1 MNIITVGLSHKTAP
15 VEVREKLSFPESK
28 MAEALYRLCNY
39 EGIEESMILS
49 TCNRVEIYAVARDI
63 EDGVLQIKR
72 FLRESNNTIKEEE
85 VVPHLYI
92 YTADDAVRHVFR
104 VAASLDSMVVGESQI
119 LGQLKDAFECA
130 LSHKCTKV
138 ILNRLL
144 KKAISVA
151 KRIRTETKIAESAV
165 SVSSVAVELAIKIF
179 GSLENKRVLLVGAG
193 EMAELAARHLL
204 ANGVK
209 NIVVTTRTYDR
220 ASQLASEFKGEAIR
234 FEDFPKEMVKTDILI
249 CSTSAPMYIIK
260 YEDIHR
266 IIHERKNRPVFL
278 IDISVPRNIEP
289 RINEIDNVYL
299 YDIDD
304 LQTVVSANLKERE
317 KEAAKA
323 EEIIVSE
330 VRTFTE
336 WLRTLGVV
344 PTIVALKEKVEEI
357 RKAELEKTLS
367 KLKDISDEER
377 RSIEGLTNS
386 IINKILH
393 APLVALKNRS
403 NSSEGSL
410 YVEVARRL
418 FNLDRDLPHH
428 EHDKGEGEEV

>member
-1 MNIITVGLSHKTAP
+1 MNIIIVGLSHKTAP
-15 VEVREKLSFPESK
+15 VEIREKISFPQSK
-28 MAEALYRLCNY
+28 MGEALFRLSNY
-39 EGIEESMILS
+39 DGIEESLIIS

-63 EDGVLQIKR
+63 DNGIAQIKR
-72 FLRESNNTIKEEE
+72 FLQESNSTIKETEFI
-85 VVPHLYI
+85 PHLYI
-92 YTADDAVRHVFR
+92 YTAEDAVRHIFR

-151 KRIRTETKIAESAV
+151 KKIRTETKIAESAV

-193 EMAELAARHLL
+193 EMAELASRHLL
-204 ANGVK
+204 NNGVK
-209 NIVVTTRTYDR
+209 NIVVTTRTYER
-220 ASQLASEFKGEAIR
+220 AMELASEFKGDAIR
-234 FEDFPKEMVKTDILI
+234 FEDFPKEMVRTDILI

-260 YEDIHR
+260 YEDIQR

-289 RINEIDNVYL
+289 RINEIDNIYL

-317 KEAAKA
+317 KEATKA
-323 EEIIVSE
+323 EEIIIAE
-330 VRTFTE
+330 VTTFTD
-336 WLRTLGVV
+336 WIRTLDVV
-344 PTIVALKEKVEEI
+344 PTIVALREKVEEI
-357 RKAELEKTLS
+357 RRAELEKTLS
-367 KLKDISDEER
+367 KLRDISDEER
-377 RSIEGLTNS
+377 KSIEGLTNS
-386 IINKILH
+386 IVNKILH
-393 APLVALKNRS
+393 APLVALKHRS
-403 NSSEGSL
+403 NSSDGSL
-410 YVEVARRL
+410 YVEITRRL
-418 FNLDRDLPHH
+418 FDLDRDLPHQ
-428 EHDKGEGEEV
+428 EQDEEKDEEL